1 MSKEVRIDAGR
12 DTLICEVEDGQGKCD
27 RYVDP
32 ESMVFS
38 TSMAES
44 KGIEP
49 DSTHDVDRIQGDAM
63 VVKPDDTK
71 DKVMIGDLSN
81 SQKEDIEELEEVRSK
96 IN

>member
-12 DTLICEVEDGQGKCD
+12 DTLICEVDDQQGKCD

-38 TSMAES
+38 TSQAERMD
-44 KGIEP
+44 IEP
-49 DSTHDVDRIQGDAM
+49 DSTHDIDRIEGESM
-63 VVKPDDTK
+63 SITPDEQK
-71 DKVMIGDLSN
+71 DKIMISDLSKG
-81 SQKEDIEELEEVRSK
+81 QEDDIEELEEVEDK